1 MNTRNT
7 PRVFDVINDLG
18 YTNLLVGGCSFTFN
32 TSDTASSSWPYYVR
46 DKCGF
51 EQVYDCSVQAASNY
65 QIMTSVVYA
74 LETTRLDPRETL
86 VIVMWTGYSRDS
98 VIVGD
103 SADNNTEFVYHY
115 TDQVHCVMNP
125 GVNKKTAHS
134 RAVENYIYVVAL
146 WEYLK
151 SQGYRAVFL
160 NFVEPGL
167 PVRDATFDITKFLP
181 GAQADRFESMFSP
194 VENFYKYCVRHD
206 LLQSDDFHPS
216 MQGHLQWAHDVLVP
230 ALTVNPNRV

>member
-1 MNTRNT
+1 MKIRNT
-7 PRVFDVINDLG
+7 PRVFDVINAIG

-74 LETTRLDPRETL
+74 LETTVLDPRETL
-86 VIVMWTGYSRDS
+86 VIIMWSGYSRDS

-103 SADNNTEFVYHY
+103 PVTDPRDFVYDY
-115 TDQVHCVMNP
+115 SDQVYCVIDR
-125 GVNKKTAHS
+125 GVTKKTAHS

-146 WEYLK
+146 WEYLNSK
-151 SQGYRAVFL
+151 GYRAVFL

-181 GAQADRFESMFSP
+181 RAQADRFESMFSP

-206 LLQSDDFHPS
+206 LLQPDDFHPS
-216 MQGHLQWAHDVLVP
+216 MQGHLQWAHNVLAP
-230 ALTVNPNRV
+230 ALTVNPNTI